1 VSVKATYSVPKLSVE
16 QLWELRNT
24 LLENAKRLTD
34 DAELLLAN
42 DRWPAAFE
50 SAYFAREE
58 TAKSM
63 NMFAVAHAVAEDP
76 TKLKWPEFWSMWKD
90 HRKKSAIV
98 VMTSRLYERLFESTE
113 AAASKEADI
122 DAEKR
127 EASELMG
134 EREAALYVHWDR
146 GIRTPWGSISEG
158 RAREMVAE
166 ASKMIDAELASTD
179 AHRAIINAAGKG
191 NAA

>member
-1 VSVKATYSVPKLSVE
+1 ME

-34 DAELLLAN
+34 DAELLVAN
-42 DRWPAAFE
+42 ARWPAAFE

-63 NMFAVAHAVAEDP
+63 TMFAVAHAVAENP
-76 TKLKWPEFWSMWKD
+76 AQLNWPEFWSMWKD
-90 HRKKSAIV
+90 HRKKSATV

-113 AAASKEADI
+113 AAASKEADT

-127 EASELMG
+127 EASELMV

-146 GIRTPWGSISEG
+146 GIQTPWGSIPEG

-166 ASKMIDAELASTD
+166 ARKMVEAELASTD
-179 AHRAIINAAGKG
+179 AHRALIDAAVRGDTT
-191 NAA
+191 

>member
-1 VSVKATYSVPKLSVE
+1 MAGVLEHVE
-16 QLWELRNT
+16 GPQEEECNRRN
-24 LLENAKRLTD
+24 D
-34 DAELLLAN
+34 
-42 DRWPAAFE
+42 
-50 SAYFAREE
+50 
-58 TAKSM
+58 
-63 NMFAVAHAVAEDP
+63 V
-76 TKLKWPEFWSMWKD
+76 
-90 HRKKSAIV
+90 
-98 VMTSRLYERLFESTE
+98 YERLFESTE

-127 EASELMG
+127 EASELMV

-146 GIRTPWGSISEG
+146 GIRTPWGSISED

-179 AHRAIINAAGKG
+179 AHRAIIDAAGKG